1 VHESYATAWEV
12 AADIVPDADAIVHGD
27 RRRPWRELDERAARF
42 AGGLVAHGLGPGSQV
57 ALYSANC
64 PEYLEA
70 NFGLMKLRAVGAPV
84 NFRYRA
90 RELAYLLDHADA
102 EAMVYERRFG
112 EHVADAVPSVRR
124 CSLLVEIDDGS
135 TAPSIDGA
143 VAFDDFVA
151 SAAPHPRVERS
162 GEDLVLWYTGGT
174 TGLPKGVAWHQQT
187 LLNAGLALHCG
198 VIGVDVPRD
207 LDELAATIAAL
218 HTQHREPVV
227 LATTPLVHA
236 TALHQANSGLL
247 LGGRVVILERQPLD
261 GDEVC
266 TVIER
271 ERVTTVPV
279 IGDVVGRRIVDAL
292 DRARAA
298 GTPYDVSSVLRV
310 HNSGAMASAEVKDAL
325 LAHGM
330 HSFYDNLGSS
340 EGTGY
345 GTWLATKPGEGT
357 TARFHPSAT
366 TKVLRADGSP
376 ASVGEAGLIATA
388 GAVGVGY
395 AKDPEGTAAVFRTID
410 GVRYAVNG
418 DWARIERDGTMT
430 LLGRGS
436 GCINT
441 GGEKVWP
448 EEVEET
454 LKQHPRVADAVVV
467 GVPDATWGETV
478 AALVSLTDGPRLVD
492 GELSDWVAA
501 RLAAYKRPR
510 RVVPVDEVRRTT
522 VAKIDLEWA
531 RATLAAGDGSSSRE
545 SRSEVRAHE

>member
-12 AADIVPDADAIVHGD
+12 AADVVPDADAIVHGS

-42 AGGLVAHGLGPGSQV
+42 AGALVAHGLGPGSQV

-90 RELAYLLDHADA
+90 RELSYLLDNADA
-102 EAMVYERRFG
+102 DAIVYQRRFG
-112 EHVADAVPSVRR
+112 EHVADAIPSVPQ

-135 TAPSIDGA
+135 TVPSLDGA
-143 VAFDDFVA
+143 IAFDDFVT

-187 LLNAGLALHCG
+187 LLAAGLALHCG
-198 VIGVDVPRD
+198 VIGIDVPRD
-207 LDELAATIAAL
+207 LDELATTIATL
-218 HTQHREPVV
+218 HARGREPVV

-298 GTPYDVSSVLRV
+298 GRPYDVSSVLRV

-345 GTWLATKPGEGT
+345 GTWLATQPGEGT
-357 TARFHPSAT
+357 TARFRPSAT

-376 ASVGEAGLIATA
+376 AAVGEAGLIATA

-395 AKDPEGTAAVFRTID
+395 AKDPEGSAAVFRTID

-418 DWARIERDGTMT
+418 DWARMEPDGTMT

-448 EEVEET
+448 EEVEEA
-454 LKQHPRVADAVVV
+454 LKQHPRVVDAAVV
-467 GVPDATWGETV
+467 GVPDDTWGETV
-478 AALVSLTDGPRLVD
+478 AALVSLTDGPQLVD
-492 GELSDWVAA
+492 GDLGDWVAA
-501 RLAAYKRPR
+501 RLAGYKRPR
-510 RVVPVDEVRRTT
+510 RVVTVDEVRRTT

-531 RATLAAGDGSSSRE
+531 RATLATDGPSPRDE
-545 SRSEVRAHE
+545 RSEVRAHE